1 MPKLP
6 GDVQRLRQVRWF
18 IVVTAAVI
26 GAIIW
31 RLIESRFDPPGY
43 IQLVFVAL
51 VVVLVAPIA
60 RKRETHARVAGT
72 LVVCNVAGRLLER

>member
-1 MPKLP
+1 MTLLSASPAGVPKLP

-18 IVVTAAVI
+18 IVVTTAVI

-43 IQLVFVAL
+43 IQLVYVAL

-60 RKRETHARVAGT
+60 RKRERRDRTRA
-72 LVVCNVAGRLLER
+72 